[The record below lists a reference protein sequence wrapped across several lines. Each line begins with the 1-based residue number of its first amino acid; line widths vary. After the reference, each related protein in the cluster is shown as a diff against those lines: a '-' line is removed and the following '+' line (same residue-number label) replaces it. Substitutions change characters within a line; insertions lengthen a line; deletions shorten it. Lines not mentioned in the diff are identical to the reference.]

1 MLRAGAAR
9 PHVLTVTM
17 PGGTAVRLAAE
28 QELRRRGWPRAMTP
42 ADADVLLIAG
52 GSAAHFA
59 EVLDAAWRAMP
70 APRARAHAALPDEV
84 AAALEA
90 GRARLGDRSEQALAA
105 PAAGTSRDPYQ
116 NGDDAVGGQEPVGR
130 DRGYDG
136 RETGGRRP
144 GTMGGAAHDGH
155 DTGGMDM
162 GRGTHHGHEAG
173 GGGADDM
180 GGMDMSGGAHHGH
193 DMSGMDM
200 GGMEMPGGLPMA
212 DRGADR
218 DGLRLDQL
226 HVPLGPVLPDWPA
239 GLVVHLTLQGDVVQH
254 AEAQILGPGGG
265 GSFWD
270 EPWRRAA
277 AGEPVTTGE
286 AVRRCAAS
294 YLDSLGR
301 FLGVAGWDDA
311 ATVARRLRDD
321 ALAGVPGSRLRPAA
335 RRAVRRVARSRTLA
349 WLTRGLGV
357 LLPDDAAAAGVR
369 GPALRA
375 AGDVTARYRRWCAEL
390 AEAVGALEDGSP
402 LGAAGPEPA
411 RGPLG
416 DTHSPSAGLLAAL
429 PSLLDGAELA
439 AARLII
445 ASLDPDLD
453 ELAVP
458 ANSGH
463 DH

>member
-1 MLRAGAAR
+1 
-9 PHVLTVTM
+9 
-17 PGGTAVRLAAE
+17 
-28 QELRRRGWPRAMTP
+28 
-42 ADADVLLIAG
+42 
-52 GSAAHFA
+52 
-59 EVLDAAWRAMP
+59 
-70 APRARAHAALPDEV
+70 
-84 AAALEA
+84 
-90 GRARLGDRSEQALAA
+90 
-105 PAAGTSRDPYQ
+105 
-116 NGDDAVGGQEPVGR
+116 
-130 DRGYDG
+130 
-136 RETGGRRP
+136 
-144 GTMGGAAHDGH
+144 MG
-155 DTGGMDM
+155 
-162 GRGTHHGHEAG
+162 
-173 GGGADDM
+173 
-180 GGMDMSGGAHHGH
+180 
-193 DMSGMDM
+193 GMDM
-200 GGMEMPGGLPMA
+200 GGMEVPGGLPMA

-239 GLVVHLTLQGDVVQH
+239 GLVVHVTLQGDLVQH
-254 AEAQILGPGGG
+254 AEAQALGPGGG
-265 GSFWD
+265 GSFWT

-286 AVRRCAAS
+286 AARRGAAGS
-294 YLDSLGR
+294 
-301 FLGVAGWDDA
+301 DDA
-311 ATVARRLRDD
+311 ATVARRLRDE
-321 ALAGVPGSRLRPAA
+321 ALAGAPGSRLRPPLHRFA
-335 RRAVRRVARSRTLA
+335 RRVARSRTLA

-402 LGAAGPEPA
+402 LGATGPEPP
-411 RGPLG
+411 RGPLN
-416 DTHSPSAGLLAAL
+416 DTQSPSAGLLAAL

-458 ANSGH
+458 AHSGH

>member
-1 MLRAGAAR
+1 VDLTGALLRAGAAR
-9 PHVLTVTM
+9 PHVLAVTM

-28 QELRRRGWPRAMTP
+28 EQLRGRGWPAAMTP
-42 ADADVLLIAG
+42 ADADVLLVAG
-52 GSAAHFA
+52 DRAAPFA
-59 EVLDAAWRAMP
+59 GVLEETWRAMP
-70 APRARAHAALPDEV
+70 APRARADAARPGEV

-90 GRARLGDRSEQALAA
+90 ARARLGDRPGQQALATS
-105 PAAGTSRDPYQ
+105 AAGTGWDAHLS
-116 NGDDAVGGQEPVGR
+116 GDGAADGHEPDTTDGGRHGH
-130 DRGYDG
+130 
-136 RETGGRRP
+136 ETGGGSP
-144 GTMGGAAHDGH
+144 GGMGGA
-155 DTGGMDM
+155 
-162 GRGTHHGHEAG
+162 
-173 GGGADDM
+173 
-180 GGMDMSGGAHHGH
+180 AHHGH
-193 DMSGMDM
+193 DMGGMDM

-218 DGLRLDQL
+218 DGLRLDRL

-254 AEAQILGPGGG
+254 AEARALGPGGG

-270 EPWRRAA
+270 EPWRRAV

-286 AVRRCAAS
+286 AARRRAAA

-301 FLGVAGWDDA
+301 FLAVAGWDDA
-311 ATVARRLRDD
+311 AMGARRLRDQT
-321 ALAGVPGSRLRPAA
+321 LAGTPSVRLGPAVHRFA
-335 RRAVRRVARSRTLA
+335 RRVARSRTLA

-357 LLPDDAAAAGVR
+357 LTTGDADAAGVR

-390 AEAVGALEDGSP
+390 CDAAAALDDGSSLDP
-402 LGAAGPEPA
+402 AATEPA
-411 RGPLG
+411 RGPLDDAG
-416 DTHSPSAGLLAAL
+416 APSAALLAAL
-429 PSLLDGAELA
+429 PRLLDGAELA

-453 ELAVP
+453 DLP
-458 ANSGH
+458 ARAAASH

>member
-1 MLRAGAAR
+1 
-9 PHVLTVTM
+9 
-17 PGGTAVRLAAE
+17 
-28 QELRRRGWPRAMTP
+28 
-42 ADADVLLIAG
+42 
-52 GSAAHFA
+52 
-59 EVLDAAWRAMP
+59 
-70 APRARAHAALPDEV
+70 
-84 AAALEA
+84 
-90 GRARLGDRSEQALAA
+90 
-105 PAAGTSRDPYQ
+105 
-116 NGDDAVGGQEPVGR
+116 
-130 DRGYDG
+130 
-136 RETGGRRP
+136 
-144 GTMGGAAHDGH
+144 
-155 DTGGMDM
+155 
-162 GRGTHHGHEAG
+162 
-173 GGGADDM
+173 M
-180 GGMDMSGGAHHGH
+180 GGMGMG
-193 DMSGMDM
+193 GMDM
-200 GGMEMPGGLPMA
+200 GGMGMGGMEVPGGLPMA

-226 HVPLGPVLPDWPA
+226 HLPLGPVLPDWPA
-239 GLVVHLTLQGDVVQH
+239 GLVVHVTLQGDVVQH
-254 AEAQILGPGGG
+254 AEAQALGPGGG
-265 GSFWD
+265 GSFWT

-286 AVRRCAAS
+286 AARRGAAS

-301 FLGVAGWDDA
+301 FLAVAGWDDA
-311 ATVARRLRDD
+311 AAVARRLRDE
-321 ALAGVPGSRLRPAA
+321 ALAGAPGSQVRPPVHRFA
-335 RRAVRRVARSRTLA
+335 RRVARSRTLA

-402 LGAAGPEPA
+402 LGAAGLEPP

-416 DTHSPSAGLLAAL
+416 DTQSPSAGLLAAL

-458 ANSGH
+458 AHSGH